1 MPGLIEGCS
10 TPLMRMLQ
18 STSRKSI
25 TLPFF
30 QMSWNSRNLS
40 ESKLNKFL
48 LYQRHLLL
56 KIVKYSIVAAT
67 LADKSERV
75 LILIIGLRGIS
86 SQAIFQARQTGSSE
100 YQDCCILKGFGQAEK
115 YHPQQALCR
124 SAYRQK
130 HLPERNHIADHAR
143 YYGNNARTE

>member
-1 MPGLIEGCS
+1 MLCLIEGCS
-10 TPLMRMLQ
+10 KPLMRMLQ
-18 STSRKSI
+18 STSRRSI
-25 TLPFF
+25 TLPVFR
-30 QMSWNSRNLS
+30 MSWSSRNLS

-48 LYQRHLLL
+48 LYQRYLLL
-56 KIVKYSIVAAT
+56 KNSKIFYSCC
-67 LADKSERV
+67 LERV

-86 SQAIFQARQTGSSE
+86 SQATFQARQTGGSE

-115 YHPQQALCR
+115 NHPQQALCR

-130 HLPERNHIADHAR
+130 HLPERSQIADHAR